1 MTMTGRWS
9 ALILV
14 ALCLLGPA
22 AIGTSAAA
30 GQGAESE
37 YDLDLPGSDDT
48 TPTAGTAPKDDSSG
62 DSDDGFPVLAI
73 VLFGAAGVGVGLAL
87 WRLRTRQ
94 AYDRASFDAEDEDR

>member
-1 MTMTGRWS
+1 MRLTMTGKWS

-22 AIGTSAAA
+22 AAGTSVAT

-37 YDLDLPGSDDT
+37 YDLDLPGSGDA
-48 TPTAGTAPKDDSSG
+48 TPTNAAKDTSSG